1 MGESE
6 EQARR
11 LHVLFPVPP
20 ELGVRGSD
28 RGLLLTWDVVIPAG
42 GAIDAAYAQTI
53 GSPYRPLAPL
63 GPANTPVLQHI
74 VDTLRACERIGR
86 IIGVAPKAVS
96 SVINGVDLWLAAGDS
111 GTDNIRAG
119 LAEATP
125 GRPALVC
132 ASDLPLLTPGSIHD
146 FLAACQ
152 PDAEVAV
159 GLVRADDYN
168 AAFSDAPPSE
178 FVRLADAGP
187 VTLSGVFLVHPDLLV
202 RHEALFRRMFGSRKE
217 QWRMAGLLGPRLLW
231 QFATKTLRLRDIVAR
246 AEDILGGPVQVVE
259 GVAPALAYDIDNHD
273 DYTYART
280 RSAGPHG

>member
-1 MGESE
+1 
-6 EQARR
+6 
-11 LHVLFPVPP
+11 
-20 ELGVRGSD
+20 
-28 RGLLLTWDVVIPAG
+28 LTWDVVIPAG
-42 GAIDAAYAQTI
+42 GTIDAAYADAI
-53 GSPYRPLAPL
+53 GSPYRSLAPL
-63 GPANTPVLQHI
+63 GSEGTSVLQRI
-74 VDTLRACERIGR
+74 VDTLRASGDISR
-86 IIGVAPKAVS
+86 IIGVAPEAVS
-96 SVINGVDLWLAAGDS
+96 SVIRDVDLWLPAGGS
-111 GTDNIRAG
+111 GTDNIRTG
-119 LAEATP
+119 LREATP

-146 FLAACQ
+146 FLAACR
-152 PDAEVAV
+152 PEAEVAV

-168 AAFSDAPPSE
+168 AAFPDAPPSE

-202 RHEALFRRMFGSRKE
+202 RHDPLFRRMFGARKE
-217 QWRMAGLLGPRLLW
+217 QWRMAGLFGPRLLW